1 MNQDTSYRDYQ
12 DDDEIDL
19 RQLVD
24 LIWAMKGLVLSVAA
38 VVTTAGIGYATLSA
52 PVYESNALVQV
63 EESSRRL
70 GGNSSGSDFDLA
82 SALGVS
88 ASKLPAEIEILKSR
102 AVATEVIERLGF
114 SVQAQVKRFPLIGDW
129 LARRH
134 ELAAAESLPLGAP
147 LPLRAPFLSATSYGW
162 GGERIT
168 VGRLHVPKNL
178 ESVPLTVV
186 AGKDGEFELV
196 GVEGWH
202 AKGRINEFA
211 PLVRSNGKS
220 NVRGSTDAGT
230 STEGGSVSQDEYGI
244 FITELRAR
252 PGTEFTVT
260 KGVALRIVDGL
271 RSRIEAKESTRGSN
285 ILTVSLKDGSSDQA
299 RLILQT
305 VLDVY
310 VRQNVE
316 RRSTEAR
323 NILEFLDKQV
333 PRFKSELD
341 KAESELAA
349 QRMRTGVVDLSA
361 EAQRLLAQEVAIAS
375 QLQLARLTRQELGM
389 RFQQGYRGFDL
400 IDDRIKQLE
409 SEVKSIR
416 EQYASL
422 PSRELNALKLTRDV
436 RVGNEIYITLLN
448 KTQELGVARAG
459 NVSSVR
465 VIDSAIAPI
474 APVEPKKQLVIGLSA
489 LAGLFLGVLA
499 VFLHRALMA
508 GITDPRRVELAL
520 GTSILS
526 TVVHSDAQEKIYRA
540 VESGQKAKILAI
552 ESPTDLAIE
561 GLRSLRTSL
570 VFALSERANN
580 RVLITGPVP
589 FMGKTFVSSNLAA
602 VMAELGKRVLL
613 IDGDLRR
620 GRIHD
625 YFGSERQP
633 GLTEVLLKDQD
644 PQAVIKRVSDHLDI
658 LATGELPPNPADLL
672 SSQHFRQ
679 LLENLSARYDLV
691 VIDAAPVLA
700 VTDPV
705 VIAPLCAA
713 TLVVVKQQSV
723 RETDLEGVR
732 QKLAQV
738 GVQPIG
744 AVVNDVPKA
753 GRGYYYRYHYHYYYQ
768 RHQGYYGQGAAP
780 EKAFRLW
787 SKAKRKLNKLIRS

>member
-1 MNQDTSYRDYQ
+1 MNQDSSYRDYQ

-24 LIWAMKGLVLSVAA
+24 LIWAMKGLVISVAA
-38 VVTTAGIGYATLSA
+38 VITAAGIGYATLSA

-63 EESSRRL
+63 EEGGRRV
-70 GGNSSGSDFDLA
+70 GGNASGSEFDLA

-102 AVATEVIERLGF
+102 AVATEVMERLGF
-114 SVQAQVKRFPLIGDW
+114 GVQAQVKRFPVIGDW
-129 LARRH
+129 LARRY
-134 ELAAAESLPLGAP
+134 ELEAAESLPIGAP
-147 LPLRAPFLSATSYGW
+147 VPLRDAFLNAASYGW

-168 VGRLHVPKNL
+168 VGRLNVPKNL

-186 AGKDGEFELV
+186 AGKDGEFELI
-196 GVEGWH
+196 GIEGWR
-202 AKGRINEFA
+202 AKGRINTFV
-211 PLVRSNGKS
+211 PLVRDNGKS
-220 NVRGSTDAGT
+220 NG
-230 STEGGSVSQDEYGI
+230 GGSNRPNGGSDGGGSSDDYGV
-244 FITELRAR
+244 FISELYAR

-271 RSRIEAKESTRGSN
+271 RGRIEAKESTRGSN
-285 ILTVSLKDGSSDQA
+285 ILTVSLKDASSDQA

-323 NILEFLDKQV
+323 NILDFLDKQV

-349 QRMRTGVVDLSA
+349 QRLRAGIVDLSA
-361 EAQRLLAQEVAIAS
+361 EAQRLLSQEVALSS

-389 RFQQGYRGFDL
+389 RFQRGYRGFDL

-409 SEVKSIR
+409 SEVRYIR
-416 EQYASL
+416 DQYASL

-489 LAGLFLGVLA
+489 LAGVFLGVLA

-508 GITDPRRVELAL
+508 GITDPRRLELAL

-526 TVVHSDAQEKIYRA
+526 TVVHSDAQEKIYRS
-540 VESGQKAKILAI
+540 VESGQKTKILALQ
-552 ESPTDLAIE
+552 SPSDLAIE

-570 VFALSERANN
+570 VFALSERQNN

-625 YFGSERQP
+625 YFGFERQP
-633 GLTEVLLKDQD
+633 GLTEILLKGQD
-644 PQAVIKRVSDHLDI
+644 SQTVIRRVADKLDV
-658 LATGELPPNPADLL
+658 LSTGELPPNPADLL
-672 SSQHFRQ
+672 SSQHLRQ
-679 LLENLSARYDLV
+679 LLEDLSSRYDLV

-768 RHQGYYGQGAAP
+768 RYQGYYGAGSAP
-780 EKAFRLW
+780 EKTLRFW
-787 SKAKRKLNKLIRS
+787 SKFKRRFNRLMHR